1 MRPPCEI
8 IVRFVL
14 PALRSLIAR
23 ELIEKHGFSQVV
35 AAKKLGITQATISHY
50 LYSKRG
56 EKYLKQ
62 IEHMDNI
69 RKMVKEVANDIAS
82 GELSSLDMIS
92 RFCDVCSQ
100 LRTKHLLCNMHKDV
114 TLLPDACNLCA
125 NL

>member
-1 MRPPCEI
+1 
-8 IVRFVL
+8 VL

-62 IEHMDNI
+62 IEQMNDI
-69 RKMVKEVANDIAS
+69 KTMVNDIADEIAN
-82 GELSSLDMIS
+82 GDLSSLDIIS
-92 RFCDVCSQ
+92 RFCDFCSQ
-100 LRTKHLLCNMHKDV
+100 LRTEHLLCNMHRDV
-114 TLLPDACNLCA
+114 TVLPDACNLCGKP
-125 NL
+125 